1 VNELQDYRGLVFP
14 QASTLVGRRLV
25 GVDPA
30 KAGLSLLEQTYDKLS
45 QAFKKLTA

>member
-14 QASTLVGRRLV
+14 QASTLVGRRL
-25 GVDPA
+25 
-30 KAGLSLLEQTYDKLS
+30 SLLEQTYDKLS